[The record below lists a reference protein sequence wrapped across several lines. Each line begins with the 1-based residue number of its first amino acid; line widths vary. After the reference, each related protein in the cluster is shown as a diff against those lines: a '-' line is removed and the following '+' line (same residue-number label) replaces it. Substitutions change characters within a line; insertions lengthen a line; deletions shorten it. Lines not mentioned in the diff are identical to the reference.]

1 MDGHAVDVQGL
12 KDEGK
17 VRAEGQVQ
25 TSGREIPSG

>member
-1 MDGHAVDVQGL
+1 MDGHTVDVDGL

-17 VRAEGQVQ
+17 VRAEGQAQ